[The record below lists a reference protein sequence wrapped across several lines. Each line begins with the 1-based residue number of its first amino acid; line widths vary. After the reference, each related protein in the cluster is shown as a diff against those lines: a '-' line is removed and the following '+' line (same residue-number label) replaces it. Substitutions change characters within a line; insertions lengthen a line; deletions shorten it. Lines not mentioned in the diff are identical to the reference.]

1 MRKRR
6 GKDETMAPKYE
17 IGQKVV
23 ITPAKDQHSSLRDS
37 DLKPFAGRVGEIAN
51 YYWLSRS
58 QGGVFY
64 IYTVQLETDYK
75 EVVLHEDELEAFV
88 V

>member
-1 MRKRR
+1 MRERP
-6 GKDETMAPKYE
+6 GKDRAMAPKYG

-23 ITPAKDQHSSLRDS
+23 ITPAKDQLSSLRDS
-37 DLKPFAGRVGEIAN
+37 DLEPFAGRIGKIAN
-51 YYWLSRS
+51 YHWLSRS
-58 QGGVFY
+58 QGEVFY

-88 V
+88 A